1 MNYYDRLEIIELVR
15 DIKEL
20 QSKIS
25 EGTEH
30 MMWYNDVMN
39 IINLTP
45 SEEVYNQI
53 KEELPKLRVKIVKT
67 ENKLEEYLDKH
78 KDWID

>member
-45 SEEVYNQI
+45 SEEHYNQI
-53 KEELPKLRVKIVKT
+53 KEELHKLRIKIVET
-67 ENKLEEYLDKH
+67 ENKLEEFLDKH

>member
-53 KEELPKLRVKIVKT
+53 KEELPKLRIKIVET
-67 ENKLEEYLDKH
+67 ENRLEEFLDKH